1 VADIGRV
8 VCEKEVAAVFCD
20 IVEGGL
26 FDVAVSMGECV
37 EVLLVV
43 VESN

>member
-1 VADIGRV
+1 MAEMGRV

-26 FDVAVSMGECV
+26 FDGPVSTGE
-37 EVLLVV
+37 
-43 VESN
+43 